1 LEPIIQFELSKEY
14 LDKLN
19 EAIANS
25 DVAFIR
31 ETMDGVNP
39 NDITAVLEEF
49 NPDDSKYVIDQLERE
64 VGAEIISSLEEDT
77 RKVFL
82 KKFSNKEVAQFL
94 EYLDSDDA
102 ADILNELPLQ
112 AKRDTFNHIKN
123 EEKAEHIL
131 ELLRYDED
139 SAGGLMAKEF
149 IKANVNWKVKHCIEE
164 IRRQAENVEKV
175 YSVYVVDDRNHLLGT
190 ISLKKLLLA
199 DDDKKIEAIYN
210 DDVIS
215 VITFVEATEVA
226 AIIQKYDLDAL
237 PVVNVHGK
245 LVGRITVD
253 DIIDVITE
261 SADQERQMM
270 AGIAEDVEED
280 DSLWVLTRAR
290 LPWLIIGMIGGIFGA
305 RIIGI
310 FEGDIL
316 RLAQIAFFIPLIG
329 ATGGNVGIQSSSII
343 VQSLANKSVFEEST
357 FNRLMKV
364 LGVAIINGVV
374 LGVIVFGISYMVMD
388 SQDFYLAGI
397 VAISL
402 FLVVI
407 LASFTG
413 TITPLI
419 LDKFDINPAIA
430 SGPFITTAND
440 LLGLGIYF
448 SMVHFMYPF

>member
-1 LEPIIQFELSKEY
+1 MEPIIQFELSKEY

-19 EAIANS
+19 EAIANNN
-25 DVAFIR
+25 VAFIR
-31 ETMDGVNP
+31 KTMDGVNP
-39 NDITAVLEEF
+39 NDVTALLEEF
-49 NPDDSKYVIDQLERE
+49 NPEDSKYVIDQLEKE
-64 VGAEIISSLEEDT
+64 VGAEIINNLEEDT
-77 RKVFL
+77 RKIFL
-82 KKFSNKEVAQFL
+82 KKFSDKEVAQFL

-123 EEKAEHIL
+123 EEKADHIL

-175 YSVYVVDDRNHLLGT
+175 YSVYVVDDKDQLLGT

-199 DDDKKIEAIYN
+199 NDNKKIEQIYN

-215 VITFVEATEVA
+215 VITFVEDTEVA
-226 AIIQKYDLDAL
+226 MVIQKYDLDAL

-261 SADQERQMM
+261 TADQERQLM

-310 FEGDIL
+310 FEGDIVK
-316 RLAQIAFFIPLIG
+316 LAQIAFFIPLIG

-343 VQSLANKSVFEEST
+343 VQSLANKSVFGEST

-374 LGVIVFGISYMVMD
+374 LGIIVFGISYVVMD

-413 TITPLI
+413 TVTPLI
-419 LDKFDINPAIA
+419 LDKFDVNPAIA

-448 SMVHFMYPF
+448 TIVHYMYPF

>member
-1 LEPIIQFELSKEY
+1 MEPIIQFELSKEY

-19 EAIANS
+19 EAIANNN
-25 DVAFIR
+25 VAFIR

-49 NPDDSKYVIDQLERE
+49 SPEDSRYVINQLGKEI
-64 VGAEIISSLEEDT
+64 GAEIINSLDEDT
-77 RKVFL
+77 RMRFL
-82 KKFSNKEVAQFL
+82 KEFTNEEIARFL
-94 EYLDSDDA
+94 EFLDSDDA

-112 AKRDTFNHIKN
+112 VKREAFNYIENK
-123 EEKAEHIL
+123 EKAEHIL

-149 IKANVNWKVKHCIEE
+149 IKANVNWKVKRCIEE

-175 YSVYVVDDRNHLLGT
+175 YSVYVVDDRDQLLGT

-199 DDDKKIEAIYN
+199 NDNQKIEEIYN

-215 VITFVEATEVA
+215 VITFVEDTEVA
-226 AIIQKYDLDAL
+226 AVMQKYDLDAL

-261 SADQERQMM
+261 TADQERQMM
-270 AGIAEDVEED
+270 AGIVEDVEED

-290 LPWLIIGMIGGIFGA
+290 LPWLIVGMIGGIFGA
-305 RIIGI
+305 NIIGI
-310 FEGDIL
+310 FEGDIVK
-316 RLAQIAFFIPLIG
+316 LAQITFFIPLIG

-343 VQSLANKSVFEEST
+343 VQSLANKSAFEEST
-357 FNRLMKV
+357 FNRMMKV

-374 LGVIVFGISYMVMD
+374 LGTIVFGISYMVGH
-388 SQDFYLAGI
+388 DFYLAGT

-402 FLVVI
+402 FVVVI

-419 LDKFDINPAIA
+419 LEKFGVNPAMA

-440 LLGLGIYF
+440 LLGLGTYF
-448 SMVHFMYPF
+448 SIVHFMYPF

>member
-1 LEPIIQFELSKEY
+1 MEPIIQFELSKEY

-19 EAIANS
+19 EAIANNN
-25 DVAFIR
+25 VAFIK

-49 NPDDSKYVIDQLERE
+49 DPEQSKYVIDQLERE
-64 VGAEIISSLEEDT
+64 VGAEIINSLEEDT
-77 RKVFL
+77 RKIFL
-82 KKFSNKEVAQFL
+82 KKFSDQEVAEFL
-94 EYLDSDDA
+94 EHLDSDDA

-112 AKRDTFNHIKN
+112 AKRDTFNYIKN
-123 EEKAEHIL
+123 EEKADYIL

-164 IRRQAENVEKV
+164 IRRQAESVEKV
-175 YSVYVVDDRNHLLGT
+175 YSVYVVDDRDQLLGR

-199 DDDKKIEAIYN
+199 HDDKKIEDIYN

-215 VITFVEATEVA
+215 VITFVEDTEVA
-226 AIIQKYDLDAL
+226 AVIQKYDLDAL

-261 SADQERQMM
+261 TADQERQLM

-310 FEGDIL
+310 FEGDIV

-357 FNRLMKV
+357 FNRLVKV

-374 LGVIVFGISYMVMD
+374 LAIIVFGISYMVMD

>member
-1 LEPIIQFELSKEY
+1 MEPIIQFELSKEY
-14 LDKLN
+14 LDQLN
-19 EAIANS
+19 EAIANNNI
-25 DVAFIR
+25 AFIKK
-31 ETMDGVNP
+31 TMDGVNP

-49 NPDDSKYVIDQLERE
+49 DPEQSKYVIEQLEKE
-64 VGAEIISSLEEDT
+64 VGAEIINNLEEDT
-77 RKVFL
+77 RKIFL
-82 KKFSNKEVAQFL
+82 KKFTDEEVAQFL
-94 EYLDSDDA
+94 EHLDSDDA

-123 EEKAEHIL
+123 EEKADYIL

-149 IKANVNWKVKHCIEE
+149 IKANVNWKVKRCIEE

-175 YSVYVVDDRNHLLGT
+175 YSVYVVDDKDQLLGT

-199 DDDKKIEAIYN
+199 HDDKKIEEIYN

-215 VITFVEATEVA
+215 VITFVEDAEVA
-226 AIIQKYDLDAL
+226 AVIQKYDLEAL

-261 SADQERQMM
+261 TADQERQLM

-280 DSLWVLTRAR
+280 DTLWVLTRAR

-305 RIIGI
+305 RIIGV
-310 FEGDIL
+310 FEGDIIK
-316 RLAQIAFFIPLIG
+316 LAQISFFIPLIG

-364 LGVAIINGVV
+364 LGVAVINGVV
-374 LGVIVFGISYMVMD
+374 LATIVFGISYMVMD

-448 SMVHFMYPF
+448 SMVHYMYPF